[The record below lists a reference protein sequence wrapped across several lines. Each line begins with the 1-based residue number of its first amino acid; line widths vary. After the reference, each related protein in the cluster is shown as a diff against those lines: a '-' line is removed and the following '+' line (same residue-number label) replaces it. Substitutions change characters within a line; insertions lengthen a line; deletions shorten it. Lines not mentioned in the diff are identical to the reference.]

1 MLLEFARALY
11 CFALLL
17 QVCEERLQ
25 FSLSE
30 NVKTNVLWG
39 TTIKDTAMLRTWG
52 EEVTGSSGDLVTVK
66 EQREDERYGCCR
78 IKTLA
83 TDYSV

>member
-1 MLLEFARALY
+1 MWVVKLLTFSLY
-11 CFALLL
+11 CFALLF

-39 TTIKDTAMLRTWG
+39 TTVKDTVMLRTWG
-52 EEVTGSSGDLVTVK
+52 EQITESSSDLVTMK
-66 EQREDERYGCCR
+66 EEREEERYE
-78 IKTLA
+78 
-83 TDYSV
+83 D